1 MLLAGKGL
9 LSKTKGRGDLF
20 LTTFFISKKRYDFLV
35 TPRGVE
41 PPSPE

>member
-1 MLLAGKGL
+1 MAFNLK
-9 LSKTKGRGDLF
+9 KTKGREGFIPHDLF
-20 LTTFFISKKRYDFLV
+20 HIKKHYYFLV